1 MDSGLRRNDG
11 VVLSRFVTV
20 QRSEVLAMTK
30 TLLTPMSPILT
41 QNYFE
46 LFSLPQQY
54 VLERVDLDA
63 RYRELQRM
71 VHPDRY
77 ASAGDQERRVSMQQ
91 ATHINE
97 AYQVLK
103 DSLRRGRYLL
113 ELRGHAIEDR
123 QTTHQDPEFLMQ
135 QIELREA
142 LAEIRRQDDPLQA
155 LDRLAREI
163 QAQYRALESE
173 LAQALDA
180 GEEIEPA
187 VTLVLKMQYFMR
199 LQNEIQELEADLEDE
214 LY

>member
-1 MDSGLRRNDG
+1 
-11 VVLSRFVTV
+11 
-20 QRSEVLAMTK
+20 MTK
-30 TLLTPMSPILT
+30 MLLTPAMPSILT

-54 VLERVDLDA
+54 VLERAELDA
-63 RYRELQRM
+63 RYRKLQSSA
-71 VHPDRY
+71 HPDRY
-77 ASAGDQERRVSMQQ
+77 ASASDQERRISMQQ

-103 DSLRRGRYLL
+103 DPLRRGRYLL
-113 ELRGHAIEDR
+113 ELRGHVIED
-123 QTTHQDPEFLMQ
+123 QQSTHQDPEFLMQ

-142 LAEIRRQDDPLQA
+142 LGEIRGQDDPLQA

-163 QAQYRALESE
+163 QAQYQALESE

-180 GEEIEPA
+180 GGETEQA

-199 LQNEIQELEADLEDE
+199 LQNEVQELEADLEDE

>member
-1 MDSGLRRNDG
+1 
-11 VVLSRFVTV
+11 
-20 QRSEVLAMTK
+20 
-30 TLLTPMSPILT
+30 MSSTLT

-54 VLERVDLDA
+54 VLERSDLDT
-63 RYRELQRM
+63 RYRELQRT

-77 ASAGDQERRVSMQQ
+77 ASAGDQERRLSMQQ

-103 DSLRRGRYLL
+103 DPLRRGRYLL
-113 ELRGHAIEDR
+113 ELRGHAIDN
-123 QTTHQDPEFLMQ
+123 QQATHQDPEFLMQ

-163 QAQYRALESE
+163 QEQYRALESE

-180 GEEIEPA
+180 GEEIEQA

-199 LQNEIQELEADLEDE
+199 LQNEAQELEADLEDE